1 MQKFVVSVL
10 LCAGSIAPAI
20 SATHKVPGDDP
31 IATIAIPDKWQTKE
45 VGEAVEATSP
55 DGAVFLL
62 VMPAEPGKIAESM
75 GEAMRY
81 LRNRGGLTVNSD
93 TRKDEEGKLND
104 MNVHKVSWQGKDRK
118 GDVTI
123 RFAIVSVA
131 EKKPLLAAYWCS
143 PDAEKKYRK
152 GLDKI
157 LQSITGV

>member
-55 DGAVFLL
+55 DGAVSFL
-62 VMPAEPGKIAESM
+62 VMAAEPVKIAESM

-81 LRNRGGLTVNSD
+81 LRNRDSIFVNPE
-93 TRKDEEGKLND
+93 TRKDEEEKLNG
-104 MNVHKVSWQGKDRK
+104 MNV
-118 GDVTI
+118 
-123 RFAIVSVA
+123 
-131 EKKPLLAAYWCS
+131 
-143 PDAEKKYRK
+143 
-152 GLDKI
+152 
-157 LQSITGV
+157 